1 MTETANPQG
10 TDNKQSGR
18 MESALATARGATNDA
33 LHETRKVAER
43 AGKAIETNPLA
54 VVAGGIA
61 IGLAAGALLPKT
73 KRETELLGAAGKRLT
88 GVGDDQLP
96 VGLVDRLAGRHQRRE
111 LFVIVTGN
119 GDTAGEDRRVRGDA
133 ADPVGDHIR
142 QGAVTQGGTGE
153 VVQPRAL
160 PEAAV
165 EGFQS
170 GHGVVVHLSV
180 SWRRSSQ

>member
-10 TDNKQSGR
+10 TEAKQSGR

-73 KRETELLGAAGKRLT
+73 KRETELLGPVGKRLT
-88 GVGDDQLP
+88 GVAAGAAEAAREAAKAELGTLPLSKDAAKEQVSKLLDQ
-96 VGLVDRLAGRHQRRE
+96 VAKAVSSAGEAALAGKP
-111 LFVIVTGN
+111 
-119 GDTAGEDRRVRGDA
+119 ADA
-133 ADPVGDHIR
+133 
-142 QGAVTQGGTGE
+142 
-153 VVQPRAL
+153 
-160 PEAAV
+160 EAIKPAKK
-165 EGFQS
+165 S
-170 GHGVVVHLSV
+170 K
-180 SWRRSSQ
+180 

>member
-10 TDNKQSGR
+10 TENKQSGR

-73 KRETELLGAAGKRLT
+73 KRETELLGAAGKRLN
-88 GVGDDQLP
+88 GVAAGAAEAAREAAKAELGSIPLSKDAARTQVSNLIDQ
-96 VGLVDRLAGRHQRRE
+96 VAKAVSS
-111 LFVIVTGN
+111 
-119 GDTAGEDRRVRGDA
+119 AGEA
-133 ADPVGDHIR
+133 ALNGAPV
-142 QGAVTQGGTGE
+142 
-153 VVQPRAL
+153 
-160 PEAAV
+160 EAA
-165 EGFQS
+165 GIKPAKKAK
-170 GHGVVVHLSV
+170 
-180 SWRRSSQ
+180 

>member
-10 TDNKQSGR
+10 TENKQSGR

-88 GVGDDQLP
+88 GVAAGAAEAAREAAKAELATLPLSKDAAKAQVSKLIDQ
-96 VGLVDRLAGRHQRRE
+96 VAKAVSS
-111 LFVIVTGN
+111 
-119 GDTAGEDRRVRGDA
+119 AGEA
-133 ADPVGDHIR
+133 ALNGAPV
-142 QGAVTQGGTGE
+142 
-153 VVQPRAL
+153 
-160 PEAAV
+160 EAA
-165 EGFQS
+165 GIKPAKKAK
-170 GHGVVVHLSV
+170 
-180 SWRRSSQ
+180 